1 MYETASLDS
10 VEVRAYRSLVRVPEA
25 TPSQLAR
32 RLGLS
37 GREAARLLVT
47 LEAKGLVSR
56 AEGSAHRF
64 RASPPDL
71 ALGPLLLSRQQELQA
86 AQSVMAELTEEYRSQ
101 TRRRGSVET
110 VETVTG
116 AQAMART
123 FDQLQ
128 RGARDEILALCKPP
142 NVAVPSRGND
152 TQLEVLAS
160 GVTYRAVYESSALE
174 MPPEV
179 YRIREFVECGEQARV
194 AAEVPVK
201 MVVADRQL
209 AMLVSPFADAGALE
223 AGVPTG
229 DPTVGPADASTGD
242 PTGDPTGFPT
252 GFPTGDP
259 TGFPTGD
266 PTGAPTGDAT
276 GDPPAQPQPA
286 PAARPSV
293 IPGADLAPE
302 PSAVLVR
309 PGALLDALIA
319 FFESLWAG
327 ASPLVLT
334 EDGLVGAAVSDR
346 TPPPEDLLLLSLLL
360 TGLTDT
366 AIAGQLGTS
375 LRTVQRRIRD
385 LIEFAGVRTRMQL
398 AWEAS
403 RRGWL

>member
-1 MYETASLDS
+1 MFETASLNS

-37 GREAARLLVT
+37 GREAARLLDT

-86 AQSVMAELTEEYRSQ
+86 AQSVMAELTEEYHSEA
-101 TRRRGSVET
+101 RRRGSGEA

-142 NVAVPSRGND
+142 NMAVPSRGND

-160 GVTYRAVYESSALE
+160 GVTYRAVYEPSALE

-179 YRIREFVECGEQARV
+179 YRIREFVESGEQARV

-209 AMLVSPFADAGALE
+209 AMLVSPFARAVDA
-223 AGVPTG
+223 
-229 DPTVGPADASTGD
+229 GD
-242 PTGDPTGFPT
+242 PTGGLTD
-252 GFPTGDP
+252 
-259 TGFPTGD
+259 
-266 PTGAPTGDAT
+266 APAGDAT
-276 GDPPAQPQPA
+276 GGPTADPGDRGDPPAQPPPAQPPPA
-286 PAARPSV
+286 PAARPSAALCAE
-293 IPGADLAPE
+293 PTPE

-334 EDGLVGAAVSDR
+334 EDGLDGAAVSDR

-385 LIEFAGVRTRMQL
+385 LIAFAGVRTRMQL

>member
-1 MYETASLDS
+1 MYESASLDS
-10 VEVRAYRSLVRVPEA
+10 VEVRAYRNLVRVREA

-32 RLGLS
+32 RLNLS
-37 GREAARLLVT
+37 GREAARLLAT

-56 AEGSAHRF
+56 AEGSAQRF

-71 ALGPLLLSRQQELQA
+71 ALGPLLLSRQQELHA
-86 AQSVMAELTEEYRSQ
+86 AESVMAELTEEYRRQ

-116 AQAMART
+116 APAMART

-142 NVAVPSRGND
+142 SVAVPSRGND

-160 GVTYRAVYESSALE
+160 GVRYRALYERSALE
-174 MPPEV
+174 VPPEV
-179 YRIREFVECGEQARV
+179 FRIREFVACGEQARV

-201 MVVADRQL
+201 MAVADRQL
-209 AMLVSPFADAGALE
+209 AMLVSSPLPILDAG
-223 AGVPTG
+223 
-229 DPTVGPADASTGD
+229 GPAATPCAE
-242 PTGDPTGFPT
+242 PT
-252 GFPTGDP
+252 
-259 TGFPTGD
+259 
-266 PTGAPTGDAT
+266 
-276 GDPPAQPQPA
+276 
-286 PAARPSV
+286 AR
-293 IPGADLAPE
+293 

-327 ASPLVLT
+327 ASPLALT
-334 EDGLVGAAVSDR
+334 EDGLVGERESDR

-366 AIAGQLGTS
+366 AVAGQLGTS

>member
-1 MYETASLDS
+1 MFETASLNS

-25 TPSQLAR
+25 TPSQLAS

-37 GREAARLLVT
+37 GREAARLLDT

-86 AQSVMAELTEEYRSQ
+86 AQSVMAELTEEYHSEA
-101 TRRRGSVET
+101 RRRSSGEA

-128 RGARDEILALCKPP
+128 RGARDEIMALCKPP
-142 NVAVPSRGND
+142 NMAVPSRGND

-160 GVTYRAVYESSALE
+160 GVTYRAVYEPSALE
-174 MPPEV
+174 VPPEV
-179 YRIREFVECGEQARV
+179 YRIREFVESGEQARV

-209 AMLVSPFADAGALE
+209 AMLVSPFARAVDAGGPTGGPTDAPTGE
-223 AGVPTG
+223 ATGGPTG
-229 DPTVGPADASTGD
+229 DPGD
-242 PTGDPTGFPT
+242 PGDL
-252 GFPTGDP
+252 
-259 TGFPTGD
+259 
-266 PTGAPTGDAT
+266 A
-276 GDPPAQPQPA
+276 AQSPPA
-286 PAARPSV
+286 PAARPSAV
-293 IPGADLAPE
+293 PCAQPTPE

-334 EDGLVGAAVSDR
+334 EEGLDGAAVSDR

-385 LIEFAGVRTRMQL
+385 LIAFAGVRTRMQL

>member
-1 MYETASLDS
+1 MFETASLNS

-25 TPSQLAR
+25 TPSQLAS

-37 GREAARLLVT
+37 GREAARLLDT

-86 AQSVMAELTEEYRSQ
+86 AQSVMAELTEEYHSEA
-101 TRRRGSVET
+101 RRRSSGEA

-128 RGARDEILALCKPP
+128 RGARDEIMALCKPP
-142 NVAVPSRGND
+142 NMAVPSRGND

-160 GVTYRAVYESSALE
+160 GVTYRAVYEPSALE
-174 MPPEV
+174 VPPEV
-179 YRIREFVECGEQARV
+179 YRIREFVESGEQARV

-209 AMLVSPFADAGALE
+209 AMLVSPFARAVDAGGPTDAPTGE
-223 AGVPTG
+223 ATGGPTG
-229 DPTVGPADASTGD
+229 DPGD
-242 PTGDPTGFPT
+242 PGDP
-252 GFPTGDP
+252 
-259 TGFPTGD
+259 
-266 PTGAPTGDAT
+266 A
-276 GDPPAQPQPA
+276 AQPPPA
-286 PAARPSV
+286 PAARPSAV
-293 IPGADLAPE
+293 PCAQPTPE

-334 EDGLVGAAVSDR
+334 EEGLDGAAVSDR

-385 LIEFAGVRTRMQL
+385 LIAFAGVRTRMQL

>member
-1 MYETASLDS
+1 MFETASLNS

-25 TPSQLAR
+25 TPSQLAS

-37 GREAARLLVT
+37 GREAARLLDT

-86 AQSVMAELTEEYRSQ
+86 AQSVMAELTEEYHSEA
-101 TRRRGSVET
+101 RRRSSGEA

-142 NVAVPSRGND
+142 NMAVPSRGND

-160 GVTYRAVYESSALE
+160 GVTYRAVYEPSALE
-174 MPPEV
+174 VPPDV
-179 YRIREFVECGEQARV
+179 YRIREFVESGEQARV
-194 AAEVPVK
+194 AAAVPVK

-209 AMLVSPFADAGALE
+209 AMLVSPFARAVDAG
-223 AGVPTG
+223 
-229 DPTVGPADASTGD
+229 GPTGD
-242 PTGDPTGFPT
+242 PTGDPT
-252 GFPTGDP
+252 D
-259 TGFPTGD
+259 
-266 PTGAPTGDAT
+266 APTGDAT
-276 GDPPAQPQPA
+276 GGPTGDPGDPGDPPAQPPPA
-286 PAARPSV
+286 PAARPSAV
-293 IPGADLAPE
+293 PCAEPTPE

-334 EDGLVGAAVSDR
+334 EDGLDGAAVSDR

-385 LIEFAGVRTRMQL
+385 LIAFAGVRTRMQL

>member
-1 MYETASLDS
+1 MFETASLNS

-25 TPSQLAR
+25 TPSQLAS

-37 GREAARLLVT
+37 GREAARLLDT

-86 AQSVMAELTEEYRSQ
+86 AQSVMAELTEEYHSEA
-101 TRRRGSVET
+101 RRRGSGEA

-142 NVAVPSRGND
+142 NMAVPSRGND

-160 GVTYRAVYESSALE
+160 GVTYRAVYEPSALE
-174 MPPEV
+174 VPPEV
-179 YRIREFVECGEQARV
+179 YRIREFVESGEQARV

-209 AMLVSPFADAGALE
+209 AMLVSPFARAVDAG
-223 AGVPTG
+223 G
-229 DPTVGPADASTGD
+229 
-242 PTGDPTGFPT
+242 PTGDPTGGPTDAPT
-252 GFPTGDP
+252 GGATGDATGGPTGDP
-259 TGFPTGD
+259 GNP
-266 PTGAPTGDAT
+266 
-276 GDPPAQPQPA
+276 GDPPAQPPPA
-286 PAARPSV
+286 PAARPSAV
-293 IPGADLAPE
+293 PCAEPKPE

-334 EDGLVGAAVSDR
+334 EDGLDGAAVSDR

-385 LIEFAGVRTRMQL
+385 LIAFAGVRTRMQL

>member
-1 MYETASLDS
+1 MHETASLDS

-37 GREAARLLVT
+37 GRETARLLVT

-209 AMLVSPFADAGALE
+209 AMLISPFADAGALE

-229 DPTVGPADASTGD
+229 DPTGGPADAS
-242 PTGDPTGFPT
+242 
-252 GFPTGDP
+252 TGDP

-266 PTGAPTGDAT
+266 PTGDVT
-276 GDPPAQPQPA
+276 GDPPVQPPRA

-293 IPGADLAPE
+293 TPGAEPAPE
-302 PSAVLVR
+302 PFAVLVR

>member
-1 MYETASLDS
+1 MFETASLNS

-25 TPSQLAR
+25 TPSQLAS

-37 GREAARLLVT
+37 GREAARLLDT

-86 AQSVMAELTEEYRSQ
+86 AQSVMAELTEEYHSEA
-101 TRRRGSVET
+101 RRRGSGEA

-142 NVAVPSRGND
+142 NMAVPSRGND

-160 GVTYRAVYESSALE
+160 GVTYRAVYEPSALE
-174 MPPEV
+174 VPPEV
-179 YRIREFVECGEQARV
+179 YRIREFVESGEQARV

-209 AMLVSPFADAGALE
+209 AMLVSPFARAVDAG
-223 AGVPTG
+223 G
-229 DPTVGPADASTGD
+229 
-242 PTGDPTGFPT
+242 PTGDPTGGPTDAPT
-252 GFPTGDP
+252 GGATGDATGGPTGDP
-259 TGFPTGD
+259 GD
-266 PTGAPTGDAT
+266 P
-276 GDPPAQPQPA
+276 GDPPAQPPPA
-286 PAARPSV
+286 PAARPSAV
-293 IPGADLAPE
+293 PCAEPTPE

-334 EDGLVGAAVSDR
+334 EDGLDGAAVSDR

-385 LIEFAGVRTRMQL
+385 LIAFAGVRTRMQL

>member
-1 MYETASLDS
+1 MFETASLNS

-25 TPSQLAR
+25 TPSQLAS

-37 GREAARLLVT
+37 GREAARLLDT

-86 AQSVMAELTEEYRSQ
+86 AQSVMAELTEEYHSEARS
-101 TRRRGSVET
+101 RGSGEA

-142 NVAVPSRGND
+142 NMAVPSRGND

-160 GVTYRAVYESSALE
+160 GVTYRAVYEPSALE
-174 MPPEV
+174 VPPEV
-179 YRIREFVECGEQARV
+179 YRIREFVESGEQARV

-209 AMLVSPFADAGALE
+209 AMLVSPFARAVD
-223 AGVPTG
+223 
-229 DPTVGPADASTGD
+229 VGG
-242 PTGDPTGFPT
+242 PTGDPTGRPT
-252 GFPTGDP
+252 D
-259 TGFPTGD
+259 
-266 PTGAPTGDAT
+266 APTGDAT
-276 GDPPAQPQPA
+276 GDAAGGPTGDPGDPGDPLAQPPPV
-286 PAARPSV
+286 PAARPSAE
-293 IPGADLAPE
+293 PTPE

-334 EDGLVGAAVSDR
+334 EDGLDGAAVSDR
-346 TPPPEDLLLLSLLL
+346 TPPSEDLLLLSLLL

-385 LIEFAGVRTRMQL
+385 LIAFAGVRTRMQL

>member
-1 MYETASLDS
+1 MFETASLNS

-37 GREAARLLVT
+37 GREAARLLDT

-86 AQSVMAELTEEYRSQ
+86 AQSVMAELTEEYHSEA
-101 TRRRGSVET
+101 RRRGSGEA

-142 NVAVPSRGND
+142 NMAVPSRGND

-160 GVTYRAVYESSALE
+160 GVTYRAVYEPSALE
-174 MPPEV
+174 VPPEV
-179 YRIREFVECGEQARV
+179 YRIREFVESGEQARV

-209 AMLVSPFADAGALE
+209 AMLVSPFARAVDTGGPA
-223 AGVPTG
+223 G
-229 DPTVGPADASTGD
+229 DPTDD
-242 PTGDPTGFPT
+242 PTGGPT
-252 GFPTGDP
+252 D
-259 TGFPTGD
+259 
-266 PTGAPTGDAT
+266 APTGDAT
-276 GDPPAQPQPA
+276 GGPTGGPTGDPGDPGDPPAQPPPA
-286 PAARPSV
+286 PAARPSAT
-293 IPGADLAPE
+293 PCAEPTPE

-334 EDGLVGAAVSDR
+334 EDGLDGAAVSDR
-346 TPPPEDLLLLSLLL
+346 TPPSEDLLLLSLLL

-385 LIEFAGVRTRMQL
+385 LIAFAGVRTRMQL

>member
-1 MYETASLDS
+1 MFETASLNS

-25 TPSQLAR
+25 TPSQLAS

-37 GREAARLLVT
+37 GREAARLLDT

-86 AQSVMAELTEEYRSQ
+86 AQSVMAELTEEYHSEA
-101 TRRRGSVET
+101 RRRSSGEA

-142 NVAVPSRGND
+142 NMAVPSRGND

-160 GVTYRAVYESSALE
+160 GVTYRAVYEPSALE
-174 MPPEV
+174 VPPDV
-179 YRIREFVECGEQARV
+179 YRIREFVESGEQARV

-209 AMLVSPFADAGALE
+209 AMLVSPFARAVDAG
-223 AGVPTG
+223 GPTG
-229 DPTVGPADASTGD
+229 DPTD
-242 PTGDPTGFPT
+242 
-252 GFPTGDP
+252 
-259 TGFPTGD
+259 
-266 PTGAPTGDAT
+266 APTGDAT
-276 GDPPAQPQPA
+276 GGPTGDPGDPGDPPAQPPPA
-286 PAARPSV
+286 PAARPSAV
-293 IPGADLAPE
+293 PCAEPTPE

-334 EDGLVGAAVSDR
+334 EDGLDGAAVSDR

-385 LIEFAGVRTRMQL
+385 LIAFAGVRTRMQL

>member
-64 RASPPDL
+64 RASPPEL

-209 AMLVSPFADAGALE
+209 AMLVSPFAGAGALE

-229 DPTVGPADASTGD
+229 DPTGGPADASTGE
-242 PTGDPTGFPT
+242 PTGFPT

-259 TGFPTGD
+259 TG
-266 PTGAPTGDAT
+266 DAT
-276 GDPPAQPQPA
+276 GDQPVQPPPA

-293 IPGADLAPE
+293 TPGAEPAPE

>member
-1 MYETASLDS
+1 MFETASLDS
-10 VEVRAYRSLVRVPEA
+10 VEVRAYRTLVRVPEA

-32 RLGLS
+32 SLGLS
-37 GREAARLLVT
+37 GREAAALLDT

-86 AQSVMAELTEEYRSQ
+86 AQSVMAKLTEEYHSEA
-101 TRRRGSVET
+101 RRRGAGEA

-128 RGARDEILALCKPP
+128 RGARGEILALCKPP

-152 TQLEVLAS
+152 TELEVLAS
-160 GVTYRAVYESSALE
+160 GVRYRAVYERSALE
-174 MPPEV
+174 VPPEV
-179 YRIREFVECGEQARV
+179 YRIREFVGRGEQARV

-201 MVVADRQL
+201 MVVADREL
-209 AMLVSPFADAGALE
+209 AMLVSSSARSSGAGS
-223 AGVPTG
+223 P
-229 DPTVGPADASTGD
+229 PADPSAAPCAD
-242 PTGDPTGFPT
+242 PS
-252 GFPTGDP
+252 
-259 TGFPTGD
+259 
-266 PTGAPTGDAT
+266 A
-276 GDPPAQPQPA
+276 
-286 PAARPSV
+286 
-293 IPGADLAPE
+293 E
-302 PSAVLVR
+302 PSALLIR
-309 PGALLDALIA
+309 PGALLDALVA

-334 EDGLVGAAVSDR
+334 EDGLAGERESDR
-346 TPPPEDLLLLSLLL
+346 TPAPEDLLLLSLLL

-398 AWEAS
+398 AWEAA

>member
-152 TQLEVLAS
+152 TQLDVLAS

-209 AMLVSPFADAGALE
+209 AMLVSPFAGAGALE

-242 PTGDPTGFPT
+242 PTG
-252 GFPTGDP
+252 
-259 TGFPTGD
+259 FPTGD
-266 PTGAPTGDAT
+266 PTGAPTGDAAGDAA
-276 GDPPAQPQPA
+276 GDPPVQPPPA

-293 IPGADLAPE
+293 IPGAEPAPE

-403 RRGWL
+403 HRGWL

>member
-1 MYETASLDS
+1 MFETTSFDS
-10 VEVRAYRSLVRVPEA
+10 VEVRAYRSLVGMPEA

-37 GREAARLLVT
+37 GREAARLLDT
-47 LEAKGLVSR
+47 LEAKGLVCR
-56 AEGSAHRF
+56 AEGAAHRF

-86 AQSVMAELTEEYRSQ
+86 ARSVMAKLTEEYRHQ
-101 TRRRGSVET
+101 TRRRGSAEA

-116 AQAMART
+116 ARAMART

-128 RGARDEILALCKPP
+128 RGAQAEILALCKPP

-152 TQLEVLAS
+152 TQLDVLAA
-160 GVTYRAVYESSALE
+160 GVTYRAVYERSALE
-174 MPPEV
+174 VPPEV

-209 AMLVSPFADAGALE
+209 AMLVTPFVRASDAGGPA
-223 AGVPTG
+223 G
-229 DPTVGPADASTGD
+229 DP
-242 PTGDPTGFPT
+242 
-252 GFPTGDP
+252 
-259 TGFPTGD
+259 
-266 PTGAPTGDAT
+266 
-276 GDPPAQPQPA
+276 
-286 PAARPSV
+286 
-293 IPGADLAPE
+293 

-334 EDGLVGAAVSDR
+334 EDGLVGERESDR
-346 TPPPEDLLLLSLLL
+346 TPSPEDLLLLSLLL

-366 AIAGQLGTS
+366 AIAGQIGTS

>member
-64 RASPPDL
+64 RASPPEL

-209 AMLVSPFADAGALE
+209 AMLVSPFAGAGALE

-229 DPTVGPADASTGD
+229 DPTGGPADASTGE
-242 PTGDPTGFPT
+242 PT

-259 TGFPTGD
+259 TG
-266 PTGAPTGDAT
+266 DAT
-276 GDPPAQPQPA
+276 GDQPVQPSPA

-293 IPGADLAPE
+293 TPGAEPAPE